1 MLMTLEKRDRGTAAE
16 RVDRKSGL
24 GATFVIL
31 ERQQQAGAVLTLG
44 KGGGA
49 GHV

>member
-1 MLMTLEKRDRGTAAE
+1 MSMTLEKRDRGTCAE
-16 RVDRKSGL
+16 RVDCKSGL
-24 GATFVIL
+24 GATFVII
-31 ERQQQAGAVLTLG
+31 EREQQAGAMLMLG